1 MAEVVWCGF
10 GLNACKLVEQGR
22 IKLLHTVLLPQ
33 QDWKSVPRVRYGGS
47 FDLGVSIC
55 DDAMQ
60 GFPLQT
66 SNAVLAAALDS
77 NEALQ
82 TLLNIERSKKGVSV
96 MAFVLRP
103 KPDLDLIADYKQA
116 GWQVEMRELHWEK
129 MGTVYSESSWLLF
142 LSQKDVGLKNIVD
155 SNNTKFEILMPPA
168 YMPDAQS
175 PRSTM
180 EKIVAPNG
188 DSDDASAG
196 RKRIR
201 EAVDMLKQEA
211 TKDSSWYVN
220 ARAKQLKL
228 SRHPPRCTAQGEH
241 IMSRKGRSYHLG
253 SHEYLRLLGYESDDD
268 INMCLASKPL
278 NIISSTP
285 PKTVYKILLGVAL
298 DIWSQP
304 LGLQF
309 RFLFENTF
317 N

>member
-47 FDLGVSIC
+47 FDLGVGIC

-82 TLLNIERSKKGVSV
+82 ILLNIERSKKGVSV

-116 GWQVEMRELHWEK
+116 GWQVEMRELHWDREK
-129 MGTVYSESSWLLF
+129 MGTAYSESSWLLF

-168 YMPDAQS
+168 YTPDAQS

-228 SRHPPRCTAQGEH
+228 SRHPPRCTAQGDLALIWRSHQPNMFEH
-241 IMSRKGRSYHLG
+241 KHFCEGCYRRTG
-253 SHEYLRLLGYESDDD
+253 
-268 INMCLASKPL
+268 
-278 NIISSTP
+278 
-285 PKTVYKILLGVAL
+285 
-298 DIWSQP
+298 
-304 LGLQF
+304 
-309 RFLFENTF
+309 
-317 N
+317 